1 MSLSM
6 SANRGELPPSVRQQ
20 LARFQQL
27 QQTLNVILVERQR
40 LEAELL
46 EVKDA
51 LEALEKSPDDALV
64 YKAVGPVLI
73 QSSKQ
78 KLIEELSERKELA
91 ETRLKLLEKQ
101 EQRTR
106 EQLESIQKE
115 LRQMLSGS
123 GQAPT

>member
-1 MSLSM
+1 M
-6 SANRGELPPSVRQQ
+6 SAGGEELPPSVRQQ

-27 QQTLNVILVERQR
+27 QQTLNVILAERQR

-51 LEALEKSPDDALV
+51 LEELQKSADDAVV
-64 YKAVGPVLI
+64 YKAVGPVLV

-78 KLIEELSERKELA
+78 KLVDELSEKKELA

-106 EQLESIQKE
+106 EQLESLQKE
-115 LRQMLSGS
+115 LRQMFS